1 MMFGGWDQL
10 QEAQRK
16 PTGWT
21 FPVAVEMA
29 ADPHR
34 NNNDSLL
41 ISCVSVV
48 FNGVARL
55 LARVQRLCEAAGLRE
70 RIFPSTPSSSLH
82 RTGSSVVSQRRD
94 QPHFRPHVHI
104 YTHLLLPE
112 LIILL
117 INLWFVFHCYVT
129 LHPHRPPYKRWLRS
143 SSCVIRSWKVFAY
156 LVQRIHGGHSPS
168 HFKPFCSHQNAPA
181 EALRLSSR
189 CLRGPTEGWLL
200 IPSFLHPSLHWKK
213 TSAVSRHPSAERET

>member
-34 NNNDSLL
+34 KNNDSLL

-117 INLWFVFHCYVT
+117 INL
-129 LHPHRPPYKRWLRS
+129 
-143 SSCVIRSWKVFAY
+143 
-156 LVQRIHGGHSPS
+156 
-168 HFKPFCSHQNAPA
+168 
-181 EALRLSSR
+181 
-189 CLRGPTEGWLL
+189 
-200 IPSFLHPSLHWKK
+200 
-213 TSAVSRHPSAERET
+213 